1 MPNMGQAI
9 SAHNIKVAK
18 EDEEQEPTLGCN
30 CRGGVATC
38 PVGGE
43 CQVKGVVYQATVTRE
58 DNGKK
63 ETYTGLT
70 SRRFKDR
77 WYEHT
82 QDISHQKREG
92 TSLSHYVWKLKQE
105 DIAHN
110 IRWKILMKS
119 KSFNTTKRTCYLC
132 LKEKFC
138 IMLRPEG
145 ATLNS
150 RSEFFATCRHRLK
163 PLLGNT

>member
-1 MPNMGQAI
+1 MINNVP
-9 SAHNIKVAK
+9 
-18 EDEEQEPTLGCN
+18 
-30 CRGGVATC
+30 TC

-92 TSLSHYVWKLKQE
+92 KSLDHYVWKLK
-105 DIAHN
+105 
-110 IRWKILMKS
+110 
-119 KSFNTTKRTCYLC
+119 
-132 LKEKFC
+132 
-138 IMLRPEG
+138 
-145 ATLNS
+145 
-150 RSEFFATCRHRLK
+150 
-163 PLLGNT
+163 LLD